1 MKFEFLNFWF
11 KFQLFTNRQRVISL
25 FITFCRE
32 KLAPQNI
39 QLGAWCR
46 EVWPQNSLYYHH
58 EFIKQAILNYENCK
72 PLHQALDWDH
82 LAEKFF
88 ILKNDKNPILQI
100 QPQFFDIKKD
110 LINRVCKHLR
120 KKNQENACPMYLR

>member
-1 MKFEFLNFWF
+1 MSPD
-11 KFQLFTNRQRVISL
+11 IG
-25 FITFCRE
+25 

-39 QLGAWCR
+39 KLGVWCR
-46 EVWPQNSLYYHH
+46 EVWPLNSLHYH

-72 PLHQALDWDH
+72 PLHQALDWDR

-110 LINRVCKHLR
+110 LFNRVCKHLR
-120 KKNQENACPMYLR
+120 KKIGKMHVRCIYANNTSAS